1 LALQA
6 SSAETRV
13 HAAVGEPE
21 RSLSAKEGASG
32 MIAFGGR
39 TIMALSGTLTIAAAS
54 EARDLANDRH

>member
-1 LALQA
+1 
-6 SSAETRV
+6 V